1 MRNTDAHNDK
11 PDSRS
16 RLQAL
21 EVKEY
26 GHPQRQEGAY
36 RQARRTNAEL
46 REQLTL
52 HLTVEA
58 PGLLH
63 KNIRK
68 LEDELKARWENTEQA
83 EDEITKLPDL
93 KREVEDRRRD
103 FDSKS
108 LRIGGLEAS
117 NHELDVLVGDA
128 DSVPNSLRPNL
139 KTVPFFLNLLYKN

>member
-1 MRNTDAHNDK
+1 M
-11 PDSRS
+11 
-16 RLQAL
+16 
-21 EVKEY
+21 
-26 GHPQRQEGAY
+26 
-36 RQARRTNAEL
+36 
-46 REQLTL
+46 
-52 HLTVEA
+52 
-58 PGLLH
+58 LH

-117 NHELDVLVGDA
+117 NHKLDVLVGDA

>member
-1 MRNTDAHNDK
+1 M
-11 PDSRS
+11 
-16 RLQAL
+16 
-21 EVKEY
+21 
-26 GHPQRQEGAY
+26 
-36 RQARRTNAEL
+36 
-46 REQLTL
+46 
-52 HLTVEA
+52 
-58 PGLLH
+58 LH